1 MCLFVKQISDE
12 YTQYKAQEDN
22 MLLFGGQLEIED
34 IKNAEPAMRVVPV
47 TREEFLMLENQAFL
61 NFLKTFGISKVN

>member
-1 MCLFVKQISDE
+1 
-12 YTQYKAQEDN
+12 

-61 NFLKTFGISKVN
+61 NFLKTFGISRGSQKGYV